1 LPIDPDFKKKRKKV
15 GKEKGIAIWGPVDPP
30 EKLGIHGTYVA
41 IDWDI
46 CTGCGVCFK
55 VCPPQLYEWVETSG
69 HPTSEK
75 KAFPA
80 RELDCVICYK
90 CETKCPEQAIRI
102 VYPPL
107 SAWLNFLGYLTFL
120 LMPAQVI
127 GGSIYGAL
135 FGPYLD
141 LEILFYVGWMVLV
154 VGLLLLFSSLL
165 YFRKRGEPARGRGL
179 MCTTVVVDSGTYAIV
194 RHPQFLGF
202 VLLTCASI
210 LISQHWLTAIIGV
223 PLIVLMFMW
232 VYMAEKELISKFGD
246 DYKRYM
252 QRVPRLNLLLGII
265 RLLRRKWEKVNH

>member
-1 LPIDPDFKKKRKKV
+1 LSIDPDFQKKRKKV
-15 GKEKGIAIWGPVDPP
+15 GEEKGIAIWGPVDPP

-46 CTGCGVCFK
+46 CTGCGVCLK
-55 VCPPQLYEWVETSG
+55 VCPPQLYEWVETFN

-80 RELDCVICYK
+80 RELNCGQCYK
-90 CETKCPEQAIRI
+90 CEIKCPVQAIRI

-107 SAWLNFLGYLTFL
+107 GAWLTFLGYLTFL
-120 LMPAQVI
+120 LMPVLFI
-127 GGSIYGAL
+127 GGPIYGAL

-141 LEILFYVGWMVLV
+141 LKILFYVGWMVLV
-154 VGLLLLFSSLL
+154 VGLLLFPSFL
-165 YFRKRGEPARGRGL
+165 YFKKRGEVARGRSL
-179 MCTTVVVDSGTYAIV
+179 MCTTVLVDSGTYAIV
-194 RHPQFLGF
+194 RHPQFLGAA
-202 VLLTCASI
+202 LLPCASI

-223 PLIVLMFMW
+223 PIIVLMSIF
-232 VYMAEKELISKFGD
+232 VQMAEKGLVLKFGD

-252 QRVPRLNLLLGII
+252 QRVPRMNLLLGII